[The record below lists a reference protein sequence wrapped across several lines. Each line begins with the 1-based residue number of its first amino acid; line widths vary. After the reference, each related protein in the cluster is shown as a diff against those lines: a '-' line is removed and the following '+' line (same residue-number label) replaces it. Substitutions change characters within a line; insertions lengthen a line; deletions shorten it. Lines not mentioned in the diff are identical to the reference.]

1 MFEEEYENDIV
12 INKELTKKNPIY
24 ITTERRLAKINLTL
38 MAQRLL
44 YSIASMITPED
55 IYFIDESGKS
65 SYVYQISLKQFTEIY
80 GYKSIKIR
88 TQLDKARKELRSI
101 SFILNNEYR
110 TVTGLISDSEI
121 RNNNI
126 NIWINP
132 QMLKFYAVKGSS
144 YELANIINFRAM
156 YTFKMYEWFL
166 DKLQDKKEAI
176 IKIEIN
182 EFKEMLN
189 VQEKYKS
196 YHDMKRKIIEPVL
209 KDINNPEGTNYC
221 NIRVEMKEINVGT
234 IRILKFIVKR
244 YEQEAVPVITIS
256 TEYEKLSEEG
266 RKAYHYLRDI
276 AKIGN
281 YYIDQCISKY
291 GENKIINVVEQAK
304 NKKDIRNLNK
314 YCASLLYNDWIPK
327 EENKKQI
334 AQNKNTKKDIGI
346 PEPSEG
352 NEINEELKAK
362 NDIQKMI
369 EELDMHSAHILYNE
383 AITKA
388 KGYKKNTFYKN
399 ILGDRPYEEIQVVPQ
414 LRSLYATLIKN
425 DEDLMNLLSI
435 LKGEEA

>member
-1 MFEEEYENDIV
+1 MFEEEYEKDIV

-291 GENKIINVVEQAK
+291 GEKKIISVVEQAK

-314 YCASLLYNDWIPK
+314 YCASLLYNDWIAK

-334 AQNKNTKKDIGI
+334 TQYQKPQKDIGI
-346 PEPSEG
+346 PEPIETPTFRSPDDIK
-352 NEINEELKAK
+352 NETILRILRLDERS
-362 NDIQKMI
+362 QK
-369 EELDMHSAHILYNE
+369 ILFDA
-383 AITKA
+383 AIKKT
-388 KGYKKNTFYKN
+388 KGYKKKVFYKDA
-399 ILGDRPYEEIQVVPQ
+399 LEGKPYELIMSEVG
-414 LRSLYATLIKN
+414 LRSLYKSLIEN
-425 DEDLMNLLSI
+425 DEDLMNLFEI
-435 LKGEEA
+435 LKGE

>member
-1 MFEEEYENDIV
+1 MENLNNSKKIIID
-12 INKELTKKNPIY
+12 KELTKENAIY
-24 ITTERRLAKINLTL
+24 LTTERRLAKIRLTL

-44 YSIASMITPED
+44 YSIASMVTPED
-55 IYFIDESGKS
+55 INLIDESDNC

-88 TQLDKARKELRSI
+88 TQLDKARRELRSI

-144 YELANIINFRAM
+144 YELANIINFRAT
-156 YTFKMYEWFL
+156 YTFKMYEWFM
-166 DKLQDKKEAI
+166 DKLKDMQETI
-176 IKIEIN
+176 IKIQPEDLKEI
-182 EFKEMLN
+182 LN
-189 VQEKYKS
+189 IQEKYKNF
-196 YHDMKRKIIEPVL
+196 YDMKKYIIDPVL
-209 KDINNPEGTNYC
+209 RDINNPEKTNYC

-234 IRILKFIVKR
+234 IKILKFIVTR
-244 YEQEAVPVITIS
+244 HEQEAVPVITIS
-256 TEYEKLSEEG
+256 TEYENLSEEG

-281 YYIDQCISKY
+281 YYIDQCISKF
-291 GENKIINVVEQAK
+291 GESKIISVAEQAK

-314 YCASLLYNDWIPK
+314 YCATLLYNDWIPK

-334 AQNKNTKKDIGI
+334 ALNKKIKDDLGV

-362 NDIQKMI
+362 NDIQRMI
-369 EELDMHSAHILYNE
+369 EELDMHSAYILYNE

-414 LRSLYATLIKN
+414 LRSLYATLIKH
-425 DEDLMNLLSI
+425 DEDLMNLLNI
-435 LKGEEA
+435 LKGE

>member
-1 MFEEEYENDIV
+1 MENLNNSKKIIID
-12 INKELTKKNPIY
+12 KELTKENAIY
-24 ITTERRLAKINLTL
+24 LTTERRLAKIRLTL

-44 YSIASMITPED
+44 YSIASMVTPED
-55 IYFIDESGKS
+55 INLIDESDNC

-88 TQLDKARKELRSI
+88 TQLDKARRELRSI

-144 YELANIINFRAM
+144 YELANIINFRAT
-156 YTFKMYEWFL
+156 YTFKMYEWFM
-166 DKLQDKKEAI
+166 DKLKDMQETI
-176 IKIEIN
+176 IKIQPEDLKEI
-182 EFKEMLN
+182 LN
-189 VQEKYKS
+189 IQEKYKNF
-196 YHDMKRKIIEPVL
+196 YDMKKYIIDPVL
-209 KDINNPEGTNYC
+209 RDINNPEKTNYC

-234 IRILKFIVKR
+234 IKILKFIVTR
-244 YEQEAVPVITIS
+244 HEQEAVPVITIS
-256 TEYEKLSEEG
+256 TEYENLSEEG

-291 GENKIINVVEQAK
+291 GEKKIISVVEQAK

-314 YCASLLYNDWIPK
+314 YCASLLYNDWIAK

-334 AQNKNTKKDIGI
+334 TQNQKPQKDIGI
-346 PEPSEG
+346 PEPIETPTFKSPDDIK
-352 NEINEELKAK
+352 NETILNILRLDERS
-362 NDIQKMI
+362 QKI
-369 EELDMHSAHILYNE
+369 LFDSAIK
-383 AITKA
+383 KA
-388 KGYKKNTFYKN
+388 KGYKKKIFYKDA
-399 ILGDRPYEEIQVVPQ
+399 LEGKPYELVMSEVG
-414 LRSLYATLIKN
+414 LRSLYKSLIEN
-425 DEDLMNLLSI
+425 DEDLMNLFEI
-435 LKGEEA
+435 LKGE

>member
-291 GENKIINVVEQAK
+291 GEKKIISVVEQAK
-304 NKKDIRNLNK
+304 NKKDIRNLHK
-314 YCASLLYNDWIPK
+314 YCASLLYNDWITK

-334 AQNKNTKKDIGI
+334 TQYQKPQKDIGI
-346 PEPSEG
+346 PEPIETPTFRSPDDIK
-352 NEINEELKAK
+352 NETILSILRLDERS
-362 NDIQKMI
+362 QK
-369 EELDMHSAHILYNE
+369 ILFDA
-383 AITKA
+383 AIKKA
-388 KGYKKNTFYKN
+388 KGYKKKVFYKDA
-399 ILGDRPYEEIQVVPQ
+399 LEGKPYELIMSEVG
-414 LRSLYATLIKN
+414 LRSLYKSLIEN
-425 DEDLMNLLSI
+425 DEDLMNLFEI
-435 LKGEEA
+435 LKGE

>member
-1 MFEEEYENDIV
+1 MENLNNSKKIIID
-12 INKELTKKNPIY
+12 KELTKENAIY
-24 ITTERRLAKINLTL
+24 LTTERRLAKIRLTL

-44 YSIASMITPED
+44 YSIASMVTPED
-55 IYFIDESGKS
+55 INLIDESDNC

-88 TQLDKARKELRSI
+88 TQLDKARRELRSI

-144 YELANIINFRAM
+144 YELANIINFRAT
-156 YTFKMYEWFL
+156 YTFKMYEWFM
-166 DKLQDKKEAI
+166 DKLKDMQETI
-176 IKIEIN
+176 IKIQPEDLKEI
-182 EFKEMLN
+182 LN
-189 VQEKYKS
+189 IQEKYKNF
-196 YHDMKRKIIEPVL
+196 YDMKKYIIDPVL
-209 KDINNPEGTNYC
+209 RDINNPEKTNYC

-234 IRILKFIVKR
+234 IKILKFIVTR
-244 YEQEAVPVITIS
+244 HEQEAVPVITIS
-256 TEYEKLSEEG
+256 TEYENLSEEG

-291 GENKIINVVEQAK
+291 GEKKIISVVEQAK

-314 YCASLLYNDWIPK
+314 YCASLLYNDWIAK

-334 AQNKNTKKDIGI
+334 TQNQKPQKDIGI
-346 PEPSEG
+346 PEPIETPTFKSPDDIK
-352 NEINEELKAK
+352 NETILRILRLDERS
-362 NDIQKMI
+362 QKI
-369 EELDMHSAHILYNE
+369 LFDSAIK
-383 AITKA
+383 KA
-388 KGYKKNTFYKN
+388 KGYKKKIFYKDA
-399 ILGDRPYEEIQVVPQ
+399 LEGKPYELVMSEVG
-414 LRSLYATLIKN
+414 LRSLYKSLIEN
-425 DEDLMNLLSI
+425 DEDLMNLFEI
-435 LKGEEA
+435 LKGE

>member
-291 GENKIINVVEQAK
+291 GEKKIISVVEQAK

-314 YCASLLYNDWIPK
+314 YCASLLYNDWIAK

-334 AQNKNTKKDIGI
+334 TQNQKPQKDIGI
-346 PEPSEG
+346 PEPIETPTFKSPDDIK
-352 NEINEELKAK
+352 NETILSILRLDERS
-362 NDIQKMI
+362 QKI
-369 EELDMHSAHILYNE
+369 LFDSAIK
-383 AITKA
+383 KA
-388 KGYKKNTFYKN
+388 KGYKKKIFYKDA
-399 ILGDRPYEEIQVVPQ
+399 LEGKPYELIMNEIG
-414 LRSLYATLIKN
+414 LRSLYKSLIEN
-425 DEDLMNLLSI
+425 DEDLMNLFEI
-435 LKGEEA
+435 LKGE

>member
-291 GENKIINVVEQAK
+291 GEKKIISVVEQAK

-314 YCASLLYNDWIPK
+314 YCASLLYNDWIAK

-334 AQNKNTKKDIGI
+334 TQYQKPQKDIGI
-346 PEPSEG
+346 PEPIETPTFRSPDDIK
-352 NEINEELKAK
+352 NETILSILRLDERS
-362 NDIQKMI
+362 QK
-369 EELDMHSAHILYNE
+369 ILFDT
-383 AITKA
+383 AIKKA
-388 KGYKKNTFYKN
+388 KGYKKKVFYKDA
-399 ILGDRPYEEIQVVPQ
+399 LEGKPYELIMSEVG
-414 LRSLYATLIKN
+414 LRSLYKSLIEN
-425 DEDLMNLLSI
+425 DEDLMNLFEI
-435 LKGEEA
+435 LKGE

>member
-291 GENKIINVVEQAK
+291 GEKKIISVVEQAK

-314 YCASLLYNDWIPK
+314 YCASLLYNDWIAK

-334 AQNKNTKKDIGI
+334 TQNQKPQKDIGI
-346 PEPSEG
+346 PEPIETPTFKSPDDIK
-352 NEINEELKAK
+352 NETILSILRLDERS
-362 NDIQKMI
+362 QKI
-369 EELDMHSAHILYNE
+369 LFDSAIK
-383 AITKA
+383 KA
-388 KGYKKNTFYKN
+388 KGYKKKIFYKDA
-399 ILGDRPYEEIQVVPQ
+399 LEGKPYELIMSEVG
-414 LRSLYATLIKN
+414 LRSLYKSLIEN
-425 DEDLMNLLSI
+425 DEDLMNLFEI
-435 LKGEEA
+435 LKGE

>member
-1 MFEEEYENDIV
+1 MGNLNNSKKIIID
-12 INKELTKKNPIY
+12 KELTKENAIY
-24 ITTERRLAKINLTL
+24 LTTERRLAKIRLTL

-44 YSIASMITPED
+44 YSIASMVTPED
-55 IYFIDESGKS
+55 INLIDESDNC
-65 SYVYQISLKQFTEIY
+65 SYIYQISLKQFTEIY

-144 YELANIINFRAM
+144 YELANIINFRAT
-156 YTFKMYEWFL
+156 YTFKMYEWFME
-166 DKLQDKKEAI
+166 KLKDMQETIVKIQPEDLKEI
-176 IKIEIN
+176 
-182 EFKEMLN
+182 LN
-189 VQEKYKS
+189 VQEKYKNF
-196 YHDMKRKIIEPVL
+196 YDMKKYIIDPVL
-209 KDINNPEGTNYC
+209 RDINNPEKTNYC

-234 IRILKFIVKR
+234 IKILKFIVTR
-244 YEQEAVPVITIS
+244 HEQEAVPVITIS
-256 TEYEKLSEEG
+256 TEYENLSEEG

-281 YYIDQCISKY
+281 YYIDQCISKF
-291 GENKIINVVEQAK
+291 GENKIISIAEQAK

-334 AQNKNTKKDIGI
+334 PQSKKTQKDIGI
-346 PEPSEG
+346 PEPIETPTFNSLDDIK
-352 NEINEELKAK
+352 NETILKILSF
-362 NDIQKMI
+362 DERSQK
-369 EELDMHSAHILYNE
+369 ILFDA
-383 AITKA
+383 AIKKA
-388 KGYKKNTFYKN
+388 KGYKKKIFYKDA
-399 ILGDRPYEEIQVVPQ
+399 LEDKPYELVMSEVG
-414 LRSLYATLIKN
+414 LRSLYKSLIEN
-425 DEDLMNLLSI
+425 DEDLMNLFEI
-435 LKGEEA
+435 LKGE

>member
-12 INKELTKKNPIY
+12 INKELTRKNPIY

-291 GENKIINVVEQAK
+291 GEKKIISVVEQAK

-314 YCASLLYNDWIPK
+314 YCASLLYNDWIAK

-334 AQNKNTKKDIGI
+334 TQYQKPQKDIGI
-346 PEPSEG
+346 PEPIETPTFRSPDDIK
-352 NEINEELKAK
+352 NETILRILRLDERS
-362 NDIQKMI
+362 QK
-369 EELDMHSAHILYNE
+369 ILFDA
-383 AITKA
+383 AIKKA
-388 KGYKKNTFYKN
+388 KGYKKKVFYKDA
-399 ILGDRPYEEIQVVPQ
+399 LEDKPYELIMSEVG
-414 LRSLYATLIKN
+414 LRSLYKSLIEK
-425 DEDLMNLLSI
+425 DEDLMNLFEI
-435 LKGEEA
+435 LKGE